1 MSDLWRAAP
10 EASQR
15 FAAQALDYD
24 RFRARYPQQVFDDIM
39 EIADLSVG
47 DETIEVGAGTGI
59 ATEQL
64 ADRGLWVT
72 AIEPAPEL
80 AAMAEMKLAG
90 RGQIF
95 EGRFEDYSA
104 RRSVELVSSFNAWHW
119 IEPSVAVDRAAQLIK
134 PNGHLALIWTEVV
147 SWGQGDFEDR
157 LADVFGSPWEKRFDH
172 VEASMRP
179 VRDDDRFD
187 EFHVRHH
194 PFARKLDA
202 QTFVAVTKTYGGNRT
217 DQQYLAI
224 ERVINSKCQ
233 GQVEK
238 VEDAVLYIARR
249 R

>member
-15 FAAQALDYD
+15 FAAKALDYD
-24 RFRARYPQQVFDDIM
+24 RFRPRYPQQVFDDIM

-47 DETIEVGAGTGI
+47 DEVIEIGAGTGI
-59 ATEQL
+59 ATEPL
-64 ADRGLWVT
+64 ADRGVRVT

-80 AAMAEMKLAG
+80 AALAEVKLADRG
-90 RGQIF
+90 RVVV
-95 EGRFEDYSA
+95 GRFEDYSPQG
-104 RRSVELVSSFNAWHW
+104 SVELVSSFNAWHW
-119 IEPSVAVDRAAQLIK
+119 IEPTVAADRVAQLIK
-134 PNGHLALIWTEVV
+134 PSGCLALVWTEVV
-147 SWGQGDFEDR
+147 SWGQGNFEDR
-157 LADVFGSPWEKRFDH
+157 LADVFGSAWGKRLDH
-172 VEASMRP
+172 VDASMQP

-194 PFARKLDA
+194 PFTRKLDA

-224 ERVINSKCQ
+224 ERVINTECQ
-233 GQVEK
+233 GEVEK